1 MAEDMDTL
9 DVSNDP
15 TIEALGSE
23 ECTKYALRHWQRLTT
38 CTDATQLIMS
48 GSREEDDKLHKVY
61 QANFGGAFGVDL
73 VNLSH
78 AALHGGGTLET
89 WRSVLTA
96 MEGRSFAGQ
105 PMNMMTLLRADALA
119 SYDPAET
126 DLILVPR
133 AQFLMIELARNR
145 AGVYAGLQQARRRR
159 EISVEAQALVA
170 AAAQQDAS
178 RMLATLHKLA
188 RHRFVPRSV
197 LQETGVGK
205 LLARL
210 GKLGGSFKGVAD
222 AAAAVHRQWRAAA
235 RVESVMDVEGRGQV
249 EEWLQASVQLQ
260 RLLHP
265 LQETSLVSTAASAT
279 GGFEL
284 NLCMTVQTPLLAA
297 KIRAWQELQDVRCQG
312 VCAAVRFPREAE
324 LVLQGAVSSP
334 AQPLCLPY
342 HLPIACRGTAC
353 FSLCV
358 SL

>member
-235 RVESVMDVEGRGQV
+235 RVESVMDVEGRV
-249 EEWLQASVQLQ
+249 
-260 RLLHP
+260 HP

-334 AQPLCLPY
+334 VQPLCLPY